1 MKLDTDLLQPW
12 LLQQGLSADELAL
25 FQDVSFDGTHFYH
38 YDEVLMTYAQVAD
51 YRIVCKPGWLQ
62 ARKRRHI
69 WGKVLLLVAIVL
81 VPLLSS
87 VLKEYVHADVAKTV
101 FNLFRG
107 ILLIYIVWVLW
118 QLFKKWRTLPDEHYE
133 LSLLDL
139 NGNTK
144 IFACA
149 YREQVLLQLQT
160 WLKNGDFVTQD
171 GINTTP
177 AQPQP
182 APTKADI

>member
-1 MKLDTDLLQPW
+1 MKPQNDLLQPW
-12 LLQQGLSADELAL
+12 LLQQGLSAEELAL
-25 FQDVSFDGTHFYH
+25 FDEVTFDGTHFYH
-38 YDEVLMTYAQVAD
+38 YDDALMAYAQVAD

-62 ARKRRHI
+62 ARNRRHT

-107 ILLIYIVWVLW
+107 ILLIYIVCLLW
-118 QLFKKWRTLPDEHYE
+118 QLLKKWRTLPDEHYE
-133 LSLLDL
+133 LSLLDH

-149 YREQVLLQLQT
+149 YREAVLLQLQN
-160 WLKNGDFVTQD
+160 WLKSGDFAPHA
-171 GINTTP
+171 GNTTT
-177 AQPQP
+177 AQPP
-182 APTKADI
+182 PEPTKPDI